1 MNIDDKS
8 LFALREVVSQHSAGE
23 VSMFVTFWCPFSS
36 RCCVP
41 KIILKL
47 VDFQG
52 VIQIIIIIIIM
63 RTVSRQ
69 TVVQFTPLSL

>member
-36 RCCVP
+36 ACCVP
-41 KIILKL
+41 KIIKISRFFKELSK
-47 VDFQG
+47 
-52 VIQIIIIIIIM
+52 IIIIIM

-69 TVVQFTPLSL
+69 IVVQFTPLSL